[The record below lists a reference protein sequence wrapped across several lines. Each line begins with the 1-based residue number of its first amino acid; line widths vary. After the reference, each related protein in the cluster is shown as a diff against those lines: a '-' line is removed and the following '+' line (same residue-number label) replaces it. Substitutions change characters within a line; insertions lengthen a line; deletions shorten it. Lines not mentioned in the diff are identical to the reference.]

1 MPPEL
6 TAVGLGPGDP
16 ELVTVKGQRAI
27 QDAELVFVPRSRDGA
42 ASLALRIARPW
53 IDEARQQVVELPL
66 PMTRDAALL
75 VPAWEQAADTIAA
88 RLAGGGRGVYLLLGD
103 PLLYGTFTYIWQA
116 LARRHPQIAV
126 AIVPGV
132 TSFAAAAARAQ
143 TVLGT
148 TDERLAIVPAPAHA
162 DADSLRDLLER
173 CETLV
178 LMKVGPVLP
187 QVIEAL
193 DRLGLLDAAVY
204 AEHVGMP
211 EEQIVRDLRDL
222 RGQTRPYLSLVLVR
236 RPAGFTS
243 ASAAGASEEVFPAG
257 VVYFIGAGPGAP
269 DLLTVRA
276 RDLIARADLVLYA
289 DSLVEEDVARL
300 ARRPGARIVAT
311 SGMHLGE
318 IVPLMVE
325 AARAGLLVARVH
337 SGDPALYGATHEQM
351 VALDGAGVHYT
362 IVPGVPS
369 PFAAAAHL
377 GVELTVPEL
386 TQTVILTRAAGRVA
400 MPPGEDLRA
409 LAAHGASL
417 SILLSVT
424 RMRQVV
430 VDLLA
435 GGAYTPETPAA
446 VLHRV
451 SWPDESA
458 VVGTLAD
465 IADKVRAAGY
475 TRQAIIMVGPALDPA
490 LKGRADQPV
499 SHLYDRTYTHRFR
512 RAAQR
517 PARLPRSDAPEAS
530 QPSETPSAARPV
542 AVVAVTRGGTRLGR
556 RLAEALDADLAVPA
570 RFLDEVGGAAP
581 FADSA
586 LAEVRRRWPQHGA
599 LVLVMASGVAVRAIA
614 PLLGAKAHDPAV
626 VCVDE
631 AGRSAIP
638 LLGGHQ
644 SGANDLA
651 RRIAALTGGHAAI
664 TTASDVQDKPALDLL
679 GRAQGWRI
687 DPDSALTHASASLVN
702 DEPVGVFLDPALP
715 GLAEQARGWLAQAD
729 NLVPVDAVE
738 ELAGD
743 AFAAGLIVSH
753 RALAEQWRA
762 LQHRCVLYRPPAL
775 VAGLGCRRGV
785 PAEELRDA
793 LETALA
799 EAGLAI
805 EALAALATV
814 DLKADEPGLRALAD
828 GLGLPLRI
836 VPRERLA
843 ALDPAG
849 FSPSAAREQFD
860 LPGVAE
866 PCAVLEG
873 GTLLLPKR
881 AFARCT
887 VAVALVG
894 EGQA

>member
-1 MPPEL
+1 MHPEL

-16 ELVTVKGQRAI
+16 ELVTVKGRRAI
-27 QDAELVFVPRSRDGA
+27 QGAELVFVPRSRDGA

-53 IDEARQQVVELPL
+53 IDEARQQIVELPL

-88 RLAGGGRGVYLLLGD
+88 RLAGGGRAVYLLLGD

-126 AIVPGV
+126 TIVPGV

-148 TDERLAIVPAPAHA
+148 TDERLAVVPAPAHA
-162 DADSLRDLLER
+162 DAASLRDLLER

-178 LMKVGPVLP
+178 LMKVGPVLS
-187 QVIEAL
+187 QVIESL
-193 DRLGLLDAAVY
+193 DQLGLLDAAVY

-211 EEQIVRDLRDL
+211 EERIVYDLREL

-236 RPAGFTS
+236 RPAGFAA
-243 ASAAGASEEVFPAG
+243 ASAEASGETFPAG
-257 VVYFIGAGPGAP
+257 AVYFIGAGPGAP

-300 ARRPGARIVAT
+300 ARRLGARIVAT

-351 VALDGAGVHYT
+351 AELEQAGVPYT

-369 PFAAAAHL
+369 PFAAAARL

-386 TQTVILTRAAGRVA
+386 TQTVILTRAAGRVV

-430 VDLLA
+430 ADLLA

-490 LKGRADQPV
+490 LKGRASQPV
-499 SHLYDRTYTHRFR
+499 SHLYDRSYTHRFR
-512 RAAQR
+512 RAEER
-517 PARLPRSDAPEAS
+517 PARPPRPARPEAP
-530 QPSETPSAARPV
+530 QPPVPQAALRSV
-542 AVVAVTRGGTRLGR
+542 AVVAVTRGGVRLGR
-556 RLAEALDADLAVPA
+556 RLAEALDADLAAPA
-570 RFLDEVGGAAP
+570 RFLDEAGVAAP
-581 FADSA
+581 FADSV
-586 LAEVRRRWPQHGA
+586 LAEVRRRWPQHRA
-599 LVLVMASGVAVRAIA
+599 LVLVMASGVAVRAVA
-614 PLLGAKAHDPAV
+614 PLLGAKAQDPAV

-687 DPDSALTHASASLVN
+687 DPDSALTHASACLVN
-702 DEPVGVFLDPALP
+702 DEPVGLFLDPGLP
-715 GLAEQARGWLAQAD
+715 ALAEQARAWLAQAD
-729 NLVPVDAVE
+729 NLVPVETVE

-743 AFAAGLIVSH
+743 AFASGLIVSH

-785 PAEELRDA
+785 PAEELRAA

-805 EALAALATV
+805 GALAALATV

-873 GTLLLPKR
+873 GALLLPKR

-887 VAVALVG
+887 VAVALAE
-894 EGQA
+894 EGRP